1 MNSTLTDAH
10 KNPAER
16 RLEQGARLRDSESDL
31 QRMAS
36 RGQRNDFFER
46 VMPLLGAL
54 REYIERRFR
63 IAYLS
68 QLLAEAAYTSD
79 DLLDEVVLEAYRNY
93 EKKPQGLSLEQ
104 WLYRMANEKLDR
116 YFQRMFRRDRHRRS
130 LESLEKKEESTLEE
144 RLSADV
150 EGEVMLEED
159 LPDTEYHLQPEFTPP
174 AYEADPLERIQRREE
189 MQTIMS
195 ALERF
200 SQRER
205 TIFELYAVE
214 GFTPEDIAKIANES
228 PEEVKAIIE
237 QVRQSLRNAVRTWH
251 GKTA

>member
-1 MNSTLTDAH
+1 MNSTRTDAH
-10 KNPAER
+10 KSPAER
-16 RLEQGARLRDSESDL
+16 RLEQGARLRDSEADL
-31 QRMAS
+31 QRLAS
-36 RGQRNDFFER
+36 HGQRNDFFER
-46 VMPLLGAL
+46 VMPLLGPL

-68 QLLAEAAYTSD
+68 QLLAETAYTTD
-79 DLLDEVVLEAYRNY
+79 DLLDEVVLDAYRNY
-93 EKKPQGLSLEQ
+93 HKKPQGLSLEQ

-116 YFQRMFRRDRHRRS
+116 YFQQMFGRDRRRRS

-144 RLSADV
+144 RLSADA

-159 LPDTEYHLQPEFTPP
+159 LPDTEYQLKPEFTPP
-174 AYEADPLERIQRREE
+174 AYEADPLETIERREE

-205 TIFELYAVE
+205 MIFELFAIE
-214 GFTPEDIAKIANES
+214 GFTPEDIAKIVNES
-228 PEEVKAIIE
+228 PEKVKAIIE
-237 QVRQSLRNAVRTWH
+237 PVRQSLRNAVRTWH

>member
-1 MNSTLTDAH
+1 MNNTRTDAH

-31 QRMAS
+31 QRLVS

-46 VMPLLGAL
+46 VMPLLGPL
-54 REYIERRFR
+54 REYIQRRFR

-68 QLLAEAAYTSD
+68 QLLAETAYTSD
-79 DLLDEVVLEAYRNY
+79 DLLDEVVLEAYRNFH
-93 EKKPQGLSLEQ
+93 KKPKGLSLEQ
-104 WLYRMANEKLDR
+104 WLYRMANEKLDG
-116 YFQRMFRRDRHRRS
+116 YFKRMFGRDRRRRS

-144 RLSADV
+144 RLSTDA

-159 LPDTEYHLQPEFTPP
+159 LPDSEYQLQPEFSPP
-174 AYEADPLERIQRREE
+174 AYEDDPLEKIERREE

-195 ALERF
+195 ALARF

-205 TIFELYAVE
+205 MIFELFAIE
-214 GFTPEDIAKIANES
+214 GFTPEDIAKIANAS
-228 PEEVKAIIE
+228 PEEVKKTLE
-237 QVRQSLRNAVRTWH
+237 QVRQSLRNAVRDWH

>member
-1 MNSTLTDAH
+1 MNSTRTDAH
-10 KNPAER
+10 TNPAER

-31 QRMAS
+31 QELAS

-46 VMPLLGAL
+46 VMPLLSPL

-68 QLLAEAAYTSD
+68 QLLAETAYTSG
-79 DLLDEVVLEAYRNY
+79 DLLDEVVFEAYRNFP
-93 EKKPQGLSLEQ
+93 KKPKDLSLEQ

-116 YFQRMFRRDRHRRS
+116 YFKRMFARNRRRRS
-130 LESLEKKEESTLEE
+130 LESLAEKEESTLEE
-144 RLSADV
+144 RLSTDA

-159 LPDTEYHLQPEFTPP
+159 LPDSEYQLQPEFSPP
-174 AYEADPLERIQRREE
+174 AYESDPLKTIERREE
-189 MQTIMS
+189 MQAIMS
-195 ALERF
+195 ALARF

-205 TIFELYAVE
+205 MIFELFAVE
-214 GFTPEDIAKIANES
+214 GFKPDDIAKIANAS
-228 PEEVKAIIE
+228 PEEVKRTLE
-237 QVRQSLRNAVRTWH
+237 QVRQSLRNAVQAWR